1 MPNPLEFFFSV
12 YLVRSPPFFARLE
25 MEKVILSNRIMLL
38 RYRKSDGTLVL
49 FDVTKRDHSYKL
61 VHHGDNIRAIR
72 FFMPE
77 QDFNSF
83 LMTQDVSNLPHVGWP
98 LTRKNSG
105 PYMRM
110 GGYEWR
116 WEEDGAFLAAYDDA
130 SSFVL
135 EYEEARALARAM
147 FDTQT

>member
-1 MPNPLEFFFSV
+1 MP
-12 YLVRSPPFFARLE
+12 
-25 MEKVILSNRIMLL
+25 K
-38 RYRKSDGTLVL
+38 
-49 FDVTKRDHSYKL
+49 
-61 VHHGDNIRAIR
+61 
-72 FFMPE
+72 

-98 LTRKNSG
+98 LTRKNGG
-105 PYMRM
+105 PSMHM

-116 WEEDGAFLAAYDDA
+116 WEEDGAFLTVYEDV